1 MVSVAGKKK
10 NSIYIKNHSGR
21 TVYFDRELLQNA
33 ITNAVVSSGSTRVA
47 LAEDIS
53 YAIEKYLESL
63 RDNKAPMP
71 ELRELNSSVV
81 SLLSNAG
88 HDEIAHEYASL
99 HTADWNPQ
107 ESHELKEWNA
117 VVVQEFISGNPF
129 FQSYDSDV
137 LTLEICT
144 HLTSLGFTKVTDSL
158 IVELASHIIANDVSR
173 DVEQTQSGAAS
184 FYLTS
189 AEIVTFSCKSIK
201 PWFDN
206 SVLQARDISIE
217 FPKLHIDLNFLS
229 YVQKIAKT
237 SELALMELM
246 FIPQLSGFVRT
257 VAESFV
263 KVIQFVEETYPD
275 ASIPCF
281 FTIDAV
287 DSALTDCFNLRGR
300 SKMQLRQELTEVI
313 KREFSSVCGGAVRIV
328 YIKED

>member
-1 MVSVAGKKK
+1 MVSVARKKK

-21 TVYFDRELLQNA
+21 TVYFDRELLQDA
-33 ITNAVVSSGSTRVA
+33 ITNAVVSSGSTRVS

-63 RDNKAPMP
+63 RDSKAAMP

-81 SLLSNAG
+81 NLLSNAG
-88 HDEIAHEYASL
+88 HDEIAHAYASL

-107 ESHELKEWNA
+107 EARELKEWNA

-158 IVELASHIIANDVSR
+158 IIELASHIIANDVSR
-173 DVEQTQSGAAS
+173 ESEPDKSGAAS

-189 AEIVTFSCKSIK
+189 VEIVAFSRKSCK
-201 PWFDN
+201 PWFEKT
-206 SVLQARDISIE
+206 VLQARDISIE
-217 FPKLHIDLNFLS
+217 FPKLHIDFNFLN
-229 YVQKIAKT
+229 YVQEVSKS
-237 SELALMELM
+237 SEMALMELM
-246 FIPQLSGFVRT
+246 FIPQLSSFIRT

-263 KVIQFVEETYPD
+263 KVIQFIEETYPD
-275 ASIPCF
+275 AMIPCF
-281 FTIDAV
+281 FTVDTV
-287 DSALTDCFNLRGR
+287 DSALNDCFNLRGR
-300 SKMQLRQELTEVI
+300 AKMQLRQELTEVI
-313 KREFSSVCGGAVRIV
+313 EREFSSVCDSAVRIV
-328 YIKED
+328 YIKEE